1 MSEFTFK
8 QSNATNSYH
17 ELIFKGSKP
26 WAAIVEI
33 REGRNTY
40 YHASRIDGCKFARPT
55 IVELKELLFADQD
68 EAREVARLDSVA
80 KGRKRA
86 TQAKVSPF
94 YFMPST
100 I

>member
-17 ELIFKGSKP
+17 EIIFKGSKP
-26 WAAIVEI
+26 WAAIIEI

-86 TQAKVSPF
+86 TKEKVSPF
-94 YFMPST
+94 YSLPQA

>member
-17 ELIFKGSKP
+17 EIIFKGSRP
-26 WAAIVEI
+26 WAAIIEI

-80 KGRKRA
+80 KGRKR
-86 TQAKVSPF
+86 TPKEKVSPF
-94 YFMPST
+94 YSLPQA

>member
-1 MSEFTFK
+1 MSDFTFK

-17 ELIFKGSKP
+17 EIIFKGSRP
-26 WAAIVEI
+26 WAAIIEI

-80 KGRKRA
+80 KGRNRA
-86 TQAKVSPF
+86 TQEKVPAYYSLP
-94 YFMPST
+94 PT
-100 I
+100 V